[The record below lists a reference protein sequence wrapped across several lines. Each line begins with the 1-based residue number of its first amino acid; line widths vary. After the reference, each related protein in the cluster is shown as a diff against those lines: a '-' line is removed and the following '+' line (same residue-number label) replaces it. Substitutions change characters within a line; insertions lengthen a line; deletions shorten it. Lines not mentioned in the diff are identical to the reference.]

1 MILNAKKRPLIAV
14 ALLLTSLGITTSCI
28 DNSYDLNKDIDMT
41 ISAGGEHLAIP
52 VGYTEKITLD
62 KIIEIEEGDD
72 LQLVD
77 GEYHLLKGDD
87 IEPSTT
93 KVEDVTIDE
102 IKSNIEKINIS
113 KDSSTS
119 SPQQRTSNEN
129 KYNTDFEK
137 TGKIEVTA
145 KRIDEAVKEI
155 GELEAKDKVAFDIF
169 INIEGEFSIVKVTNL
184 QIELP
189 DFLVFADTQD
199 TEGIIIDKDNHKLSF
214 NDFILKKNT
223 TEEQGKFHLQLIAY
237 YFAEKAGTG
246 QGLVVTNK
254 EINETYDVKVSGT
267 AEVTLGTTTPTVS
280 SNDKLYIIPQI
291 MIAEM
296 NVQNV
301 TGVIQPKITPT
312 NTIVKLENLPDF
324 LSDNEVELEIT
335 NPTISFIANNPL
347 ETPIIL
353 NGEMLG
359 KKADGSM
366 IEGSTV
372 KIGNGSKDGNKIQL
386 NPGNNI
392 IILSRTGKS
401 NQENSSTV
409 QNIQVSDINNLIKK
423 IPDEVNVTLNPVV
436 KNDDYYT
443 VELKEDGYTMEGN
456 YDIDI
461 PLNFGSNL
469 KIVYDETI
477 DNFDLDLEDVDIKK
491 AILSINAVNTIP
503 LAMEIKNENVSAL
516 DANGNV
522 IKDIDVTVEGTITES
537 KDGKAEV
544 SSTLNINLNETAE
557 GAISKLDGLKLKV
570 TAVPGQA
577 TDVQLLSTQW
587 LQLTDMKLKI
597 PNGIKVDLN

>member
-77 GEYHLLKGDD
+77 GEYHLLKKGNIDNATTEITEVRVTGTTTI
-87 IEPSTT
+87 IEAT
-93 KVEDVTIDE
+93 E
-102 IKSNIEKINIS
+102 IAEVATALTHGQTMAASIN
-113 KDSSTS
+113 
-119 SPQQRTSNEN
+119 
-129 KYNTDFEK
+129 K
-137 TGKIEVTA
+137 TGTIEVSA
-145 KRIDEAVKEI
+145 HDIDDAIKEI
-155 GELEAKDKVAFDIF
+155 GALKASSPTELIINLGITAGEKMDFDNITF
-169 INIEGEFSIVKVTNL
+169 TDLKITFPSILDFEPYIGLSNNILDLDGLTINKGEEKNISLQVKGYKFGNETPDGKKIIGNTLNINEEVIVEGKTTVDVKMDSSGTINFTPT
-184 QIELP
+184 IEL
-189 DFLVFADTQD
+189 Q
-199 TEGIIIDKDNHKLSF
+199 
-214 NDFILKKNT
+214 
-223 TEEQGKFHLQLIAY
+223 
-237 YFAEKAGTG
+237 
-246 QGLVVTNK
+246 
-254 EINETYDVKVSGT
+254 
-267 AEVTLGTTTPTVS
+267 
-280 SNDKLYIIPQI
+280 
-291 MIAEM
+291 EM
-296 NVQNV
+296 DIQSV
-301 TGVIQPKITPT
+301 TGVIQPIIEPT
-312 NTIVKLENLPDF
+312 GSTVNLENLPDF
-324 LSDNEVELEIT
+324 LEDDATELDIT
-335 NPTISFIANNPL
+335 NPIFTFIAKNPL
-347 ETPIIL
+347 EAPIIL
-353 NGEMLG
+353 NGTMQGE
-359 KKADGSM
+359 KNGSI

-372 KIGNGSKDGNKIQL
+372 ILGRNGIDQQDIILEKGDNIIALSRLGTGGPEGSK
-386 NPGNNI
+386 NI
-392 IILSRTGKS
+392 KVS
-401 NQENSSTV
+401 N
-409 QNIQVSDINNLIKK
+409 INDLIKK
-423 IPDEVNVTLNPVV
+423 IPDVVKVDLNPLVEYAT
-436 KNDDYYT
+436 YYT
-443 VELKEDGYTMEGN
+443 VDLTTSYAMESN

-516 DANGNV
+516 DANGNL

-597 PNGIKVDLN
+597 PNSIKVDLN

>member
-77 GEYHLLKGDD
+77 GEYHLLKKGNIDNATTEIGEVTVTGTTTI
-87 IEPSTT
+87 IEATPIAEVAAALTHWQTMAAS
-93 KVEDVTIDE
+93 IN
-102 IKSNIEKINIS
+102 KSG
-113 KDSSTS
+113 T
-119 SPQQRTSNEN
+119 
-129 KYNTDFEK
+129 
-137 TGKIEVTA
+137 IEVSA
-145 KRIDEAVKEI
+145 HDIDDAIKEI
-155 GELEAKDKVAFDIF
+155 GALKASSPTELIINLGITAGENMDFDNITFTDLKITFPSILDFEPYTGLSNNILDLDGLTINKGEEKNISLQVKGYKFGNETPDGKKIIGNTLNINEKVIV
-169 INIEGEFSIVKVTNL
+169 EGKTTVDVKMGSSGTISFTPT
-184 QIELP
+184 IEL
-189 DFLVFADTQD
+189 Q
-199 TEGIIIDKDNHKLSF
+199 
-214 NDFILKKNT
+214 
-223 TEEQGKFHLQLIAY
+223 
-237 YFAEKAGTG
+237 
-246 QGLVVTNK
+246 
-254 EINETYDVKVSGT
+254 
-267 AEVTLGTTTPTVS
+267 
-280 SNDKLYIIPQI
+280 
-291 MIAEM
+291 EM
-296 NVQNV
+296 DIQSV
-301 TGVIQPKITPT
+301 TGVIQPIIEPT
-312 NTIVKLENLPDF
+312 GSTVNLENLPDF
-324 LSDNEVELEIT
+324 LEDDATELDIT
-335 NPTISFIANNPL
+335 NPIFTFIAKNPL
-347 ETPIIL
+347 EAPIIL
-353 NGEMLG
+353 NGTMQGEIN
-359 KKADGSM
+359 GSI

-372 KIGNGSKDGNKIQL
+372 ILGRNGIDQQDIILEKGDNIIALSRLGTGGPEGSK
-386 NPGNNI
+386 NI
-392 IILSRTGKS
+392 KVS
-401 NQENSSTV
+401 N
-409 QNIQVSDINNLIKK
+409 INDLIKK
-423 IPDEVNVTLNPVV
+423 IPDVVKVDLNPLVEYAT
-436 KNDDYYT
+436 YYT
-443 VELKEDGYTMEGN
+443 VDLTTSYAMESN

-577 TDVQLLSTQW
+577 TDVQLVSTQW

>member
-77 GEYHLLKGDD
+77 GEYHLLKKGNIDNATTEIGEVTVTGTTTI
-87 IEPSTT
+87 IEATPIAEVAAALTHGQTMAAS
-93 KVEDVTIDE
+93 
-102 IKSNIEKINIS
+102 IN
-113 KDSSTS
+113 
-119 SPQQRTSNEN
+119 
-129 KYNTDFEK
+129 K
-137 TGKIEVTA
+137 TGTIEVSA
-145 KRIDEAVKEI
+145 HDIDNAIKEI
-155 GELEAKDKVAFDIF
+155 GILKASSPTELIINLGITAGENMDFDNITFTDLKITFPSILDFEPYTGLSNNILYLDGLTINKGEEKNISLQVKGYKFGNETPDGKKIIGNTLNINEDVIVEGKTTVLVEAGSSGTISF
-169 INIEGEFSIVKVTNL
+169 TPT
-184 QIELP
+184 IEL
-189 DFLVFADTQD
+189 Q
-199 TEGIIIDKDNHKLSF
+199 
-214 NDFILKKNT
+214 
-223 TEEQGKFHLQLIAY
+223 
-237 YFAEKAGTG
+237 
-246 QGLVVTNK
+246 
-254 EINETYDVKVSGT
+254 
-267 AEVTLGTTTPTVS
+267 
-280 SNDKLYIIPQI
+280 
-291 MIAEM
+291 EM
-296 NVQNV
+296 DIQSV
-301 TGVIQPKITPT
+301 TGVIQPIIEPT
-312 NTIVKLENLPDF
+312 GSTVNLENLPDF
-324 LSDNEVELEIT
+324 LEDDATELDIT
-335 NPTISFIANNPL
+335 NPIFTFIAKNPL
-347 ETPIIL
+347 EAPIVL
-353 NGEMLG
+353 NGTMQGE
-359 KKADGSM
+359 KNGSI

-372 KIGNGSKDGNKIQL
+372 ILGRNGIDQQDIILEKGDNIIALSRLGTGGPEGSK
-386 NPGNNI
+386 NI
-392 IILSRTGKS
+392 KVS
-401 NQENSSTV
+401 N
-409 QNIQVSDINNLIKK
+409 INDLIKK
-423 IPDEVNVTLNPVV
+423 IPDVVKVDLNPLVEYA
-436 KNDDYYT
+436 KYYT
-443 VELKEDGYTMEGN
+443 VDLTTSYAMESN

>member
-77 GEYHLLKGDD
+77 GEYHLLKKGNIDNATTEIGEVTVTGTTTI
-87 IEPSTT
+87 IEAT
-93 KVEDVTIDE
+93 E
-102 IKSNIEKINIS
+102 IAEVA
-113 KDSSTS
+113 TELT
-119 SPQQRTSNEN
+119 Q
-129 KYNTDFEK
+129 EK
-137 TGKIEVTA
+137 TIAAYIYKTGTIEVSA
-145 KRIDEAVKEI
+145 HDIDDAIKEI
-155 GELEAKDKVAFDIF
+155 GALKASSPTELIINLGITAGENMDFDNITF
-169 INIEGEFSIVKVTNL
+169 TDLKITFPSILDFEPYTGLSNNILDLDGLTINKGEEKNISLQVKGYKFGNETPDGKKIIGNTLNINEEVIVK
-184 QIELP
+184 
-189 DFLVFADTQD
+189 
-199 TEGIIIDKDNHKLSF
+199 
-214 NDFILKKNT
+214 
-223 TEEQGKFHLQLIAY
+223 
-237 YFAEKAGTG
+237 
-246 QGLVVTNK
+246 
-254 EINETYDVKVSGT
+254 
-267 AEVTLGTTTPTVS
+267 GTTTVDVKMGSNGTISFTPTIE
-280 SNDKLYIIPQI
+280 LQ
-291 MIAEM
+291 EM
-296 NVQNV
+296 DIQSV
-301 TGVIQPKITPT
+301 TGVIQPIIEPT
-312 NTIVKLENLPDF
+312 GSTVNLENLPDF
-324 LSDNEVELEIT
+324 LEDDATELDIT
-335 NPTISFIANNPL
+335 NPIFTFIAKNPL
-347 ETPIIL
+347 EAPIVL
-353 NGEMLG
+353 NGTMQGE
-359 KKADGSM
+359 KNGSI

-372 KIGNGSKDGNKIQL
+372 ILGRNGIDQQDIILEKGDNIIALSRLGTGGPEGSK
-386 NPGNNI
+386 NI
-392 IILSRTGKS
+392 KVS
-401 NQENSSTV
+401 N
-409 QNIQVSDINNLIKK
+409 INDLIKK
-423 IPDEVNVTLNPVV
+423 IPDVVKVDLNPLVEYAT
-436 KNDDYYT
+436 YYT
-443 VELKEDGYTMEGN
+443 VDLTTSYAMESN